1 MTPLFF
7 TRDFVSLLLA
17 RLVSRAKEWDGRKD
31 RLTVCHGLLNLRK
44 LFHKQIIK
52 KLCMRN
58 AIVDLLVGVTFLAP
72 LF

>member
-7 TRDFVSLLLA
+7 TRDVISLLLA
-17 RLVSRAKEWDGRKD
+17 RLVSRAKGWDGRKD
-31 RLTVCHGLLNLRK
+31 RLTVCHCLLNLRK
-44 LFHKQIIK
+44 LLDKQVIE

-58 AIVDLLVGVTFLAP
+58 AILDLFVGVTILAP